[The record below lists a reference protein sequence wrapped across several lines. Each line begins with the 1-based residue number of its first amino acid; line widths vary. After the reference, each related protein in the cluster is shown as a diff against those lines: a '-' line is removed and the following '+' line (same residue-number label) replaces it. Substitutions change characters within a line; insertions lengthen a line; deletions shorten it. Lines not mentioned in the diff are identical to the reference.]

1 MKLLVGLGNIGDTYQ
16 HTYHNIGFDFLDF
29 ITNKA
34 VFKTKKQ
41 FLGEIYQQ
49 GDILYLKPHTYMNDS
64 GKAVLAVKQYYDIE
78 DSDIVIIHD
87 DSDIALGQYKIQT
100 NRGSGG
106 HHGIDSIFDHISQEV
121 KRIRIGI
128 RAERFIGKKAQ
139 DFVLRPIY
147 AGDKIVL
154 NEIYPQVQQELN
166 ILEIVDLS

>member
-1 MKLLVGLGNIGDTYQ
+1 MKLIVGLGNIGENYKNS
-16 HTYHNIGFDFLDF
+16 YHNIGFDFLDF
-29 ITNKA
+29 IANQT
-34 VFKTKKQ
+34 VFKIKKQ

-49 GDILYLKPHTYMNDS
+49 GNVLYLKPHTYMNDS

-78 DSDIVIIHD
+78 DSDIFIIHD
-87 DSDIALGQYKIQT
+87 DSDITLGQYKIQS

-106 HHGIDSIFDHISQEV
+106 HHGIDSIFNHISQEV

-147 AGDKIVL
+147 SEDQIVL
-154 NEIYPQVQQELN
+154 NEVYQKIQQELK
-166 ILEIVDLS
+166 IFDLS

>member
-1 MKLLVGLGNIGDTYQ
+1 MKLFVGLGNIGEKYKN
-16 HTYHNIGFDFLDF
+16 TYHNIGFDFLDF
-29 ITNKA
+29 ITDKA
-34 VFKTKKQ
+34 IFKIKKQ

-64 GKAVLAVKQYYDIE
+64 GKAVLAVKQYYDIV

-87 DSDIALGQYKIQT
+87 DSDIALGQYKIQV

-106 HHGIDSIFDHISQEV
+106 HHGIDSIFNHISQEV

-128 RAERFIGKKAQ
+128 RSERFIGKKAQ

-147 AGDKIVL
+147 SEDQIVL
-154 NEIYPQVQQELN
+154 HKVYQQVQQELN
-166 ILEIVDLS
+166 IFDLS

>member
-1 MKLLVGLGNIGDTYQ
+1 MKLIVGLGNIGATY
-16 HTYHNIGFDFLDF
+16 HNTYHNIGFDFLDF
-29 ITNKA
+29 TTAKA

-49 GDILYLKPHTYMNDS
+49 GDSMYLKPHTYMNDS
-64 GKAVLAVKQYYDIE
+64 GKAVLAVKQYYHIE
-78 DSDIVIIHD
+78 DRDIVIIHD
-87 DSDIALGQYKIQT
+87 DSDIALGQYKIQV

-106 HHGIDSIFDHISQEV
+106 HHGIDSIFNHISQEV

-128 RAERFIGKKAQ
+128 RAERFIGKKSQ

-147 AGDKIVL
+147 SEDQIVL
-154 NEIYPQVQQELN
+154 DTVYQQVQQELN